1 MHVDH
6 DIARSAFLE
15 SLAVLM
21 RVADQLSD
29 DDLQAASYCRG
40 WTVGDV
46 LTHLH
51 LGLQEM
57 LLGIVAATD
66 SDPDTDAVAY
76 WRVDPPSNDDQPV
89 HDDIAQIRFTRLLA
103 SAYRRPTG
111 LVGHMRPTAEGV
123 MTSVG
128 RMYDGAVAFQQR
140 VLTTGDF
147 LATWVVEVTVHHL
160 DLIRELDLDLPPAQG
175 LRISR
180 DTVEALAG
188 GLLPVQWADATAVL
202 IGAGRVP
209 PSAEQRVEAG
219 EVVQRF
225 PVL

>member
-6 DIARSAFLE
+6 HVAQAAFGA
-15 SLAVLM
+15 SLTALM
-21 RVADQLSD
+21 RVVDRLSD

-57 LLGIVAATD
+57 LLGIVATTD
-66 SDPDTDAVAY
+66 ADPDTDAAGY
-76 WRVDPPSNDDQPV
+76 WRLAPPSNDDEAAQ
-89 HDDIAQIRFTRLLA
+89 DDIAQIRFTRLLT

-111 LVGHMRPTAEGV
+111 LVGHMRPTVDGV
-123 MTSVG
+123 TLAVS
-128 RMYDGAVAFQQR
+128 RMADGAVAFQRR

-147 LATWVVEVTVHHL
+147 LATWTVEVAVHHL
-160 DLIRELDLDLPPAQG
+160 DLTRELDLPPPPAPG
-175 LRISR
+175 LTIARATI
-180 DTVEALAG
+180 EALAG
-188 GLLPVQWADATAVL
+188 GALPVTWADTEAVL
-202 IGAGRVP
+202 VGAGRVP
-209 PSAEQRVEAG
+209 PSVQQRRDAGTLVE
-219 EVVQRF
+219 RL